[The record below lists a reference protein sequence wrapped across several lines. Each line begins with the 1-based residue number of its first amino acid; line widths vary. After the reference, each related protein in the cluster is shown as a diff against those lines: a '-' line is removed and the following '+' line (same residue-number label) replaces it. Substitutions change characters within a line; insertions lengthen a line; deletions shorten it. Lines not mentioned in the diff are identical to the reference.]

1 MPAALYF
8 SCFIAK
14 EVRGLY
20 NVCHPVAMNLAIVS
34 NHMVVSAWQ
43 GKQRNPSQG
52 EGLWAGTNPQAVG
65 QWLVTE
71 LKQCNIRRAVDA
83 DVNFACRPAHRTE
96 AIQGRHSISSTG
108 EKWGRTRKVTCGD
121 GEIVVT
127 HLRVMPKWVS
137 SEIPTYFLGH
147 H

>member
-1 MPAALYF
+1 MGRHKPAG
-8 SCFIAK
+8 
-14 EVRGLY
+14 RW
-20 NVCHPVAMNLAIVS
+20 P
-34 NHMVVSAWQ
+34 MV
-43 GKQRNPSQG
+43 GNRNNATSG
-52 EGLWAGTNPQAVG
+52 AGAV
-65 QWLVTE
+65 VD
-71 LKQCNIRRAVDA
+71 DA

-137 SEIPTYFLGH
+137 SEIPTFYFWTLLTVAT
-147 H
+147 